1 MSFLGWLFATALIE
15 EYKHIFFG
23 CLIGIPLCFVHPF
36 LGIAIGSLI
45 AFIAKKYGGK
55 NEY

>member
-36 LGIAIGSLI
+36 LGITVGSLI

-55 NEY
+55 NEC